1 MAPPPASSRRQ
12 AGGCPPPGAC
22 GCPGRA
28 PLLSSQELL
37 LKRAADVAEALYSAP
52 RAPAPL
58 GPLAPSHPHPA
69 VVGINAFSSPLAIAV
84 GDATPGPEPGASRR
98 LLRAAPPAGA
108 RPRCAPDRPLS
119 QVTRAAAAARPRA
132 GSRPAPGRSRAA
144 TAAASAPASAATGRR
159 A

>member
-1 MAPPPASSRRQ
+1 MAPPPASSSRQ
-12 AGGCPPPGAC
+12 AGDCPPPGAC

-84 GDATPGPEPGASRR
+84 GDATPGPEPGSSRR
-98 LLRAAPPAGA
+98 PARSPPRPPARAAP
-108 RPRCAPDRPLS
+108 
-119 QVTRAAAAARPRA
+119 
-132 GSRPAPGRSRAA
+132 
-144 TAAASAPASAATGRR
+144 
-159 A
+159 